1 MFSTKTKTH
10 KLLTALQSGQ
20 ALTESQIEKRFNI
33 GNARAEIHR
42 VRRAGFAVYTNKRK
56 AANHMIVTEYRMG
69 KPSRKIIAAGYKAI
83 QLGLA

>member
-10 KLLTALQSGQ
+10 KLLTALQSGE

-33 GNARAEIHR
+33 GNARAEISR
-42 VRRAGFAVYTNKRK
+42 VRHAGFAVYTNKRK
-56 AANHMIVTEYRMG
+56 AGNHMIVTEYRLG

-83 QLGLA
+83 QLGLV